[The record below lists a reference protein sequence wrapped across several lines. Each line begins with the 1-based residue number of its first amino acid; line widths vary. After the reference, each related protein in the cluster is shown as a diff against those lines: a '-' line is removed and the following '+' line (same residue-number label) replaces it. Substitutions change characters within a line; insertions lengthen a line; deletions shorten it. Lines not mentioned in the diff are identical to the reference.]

1 MIEGN
6 PHTAWGPADFRRHD
20 AYIAAFTRRVHLPV
34 VLWQLPLG
42 DGAWPAGTRP
52 TRSG

>member
-6 PHTAWGPADFRRHD
+6 PHTAWGPADFHRHD
-20 AYIAAFTRRVHLPV
+20 AYIAGFTRAQSPPV

-42 DGAWPAGTRP
+42 DTR
-52 TRSG
+52 